1 MEKTLTGGRGSGL
14 LYGFP
19 TRWKRRSTSFITD
32 MALKIR
38 MQRHGGK
45 GAPVYRLVVCES
57 ATRRDGRFVEILGIY
72 NPKPR
77 GQDKEHNLKLDR
89 VEHWLKIGAKPSDT
103 ARTLISRA
111 RKGTPAVATEAAP
124 VAG

>member
-1 MEKTLTGGRGSGL
+1 
-14 LYGFP
+14 
-19 TRWKRRSTSFITD
+19 
-32 MALKIR
+32 

-57 ATRRDGRFVEILGIY
+57 ATRRDGRFVEVLGIY

-77 GQDKEHNLKLDR
+77 GKDTEHTLKLDR
-89 VEHWLKIGAKPSDT
+89 IDYWLKIGAKPSDT

-111 RKGTPAVATEAAP
+111 RKSAP
-124 VAG
+124 VAAQAVAAEAPTA